1 MKQKL
6 AFIYELFYFCETID
20 SYFTSYTCRSNSA
33 KIEHM
38 ESMRVQKFISEQGI
52 ASRRKAE
59 EFINSGQVS
68 INGHKARLGDKV
80 NPATDIVKVYGKT
93 IKPSGEK
100 IYIALNKP
108 KGYVVSKSDPQHR
121 KTVFQLL
128 PDELRTKVWNVG
140 RLDYDTEGL
149 LLLTNDGDLTQELSH
164 PKYEHDKEYEVTVD
178 LSPTDMQLDKLRNGV
193 EIATGTTYPAKL
205 KIRSN
210 KIFITIHEGKKRQV
224 RRMFSAV
231 GLTVK
236 NLKRVRLNKLKLP
249 DISPGQYALVTKDEI
264 I

>member
-1 MKQKL
+1 MTAIRL
-6 AFIYELFYFCETID
+6 
-20 SYFTSYTCRSNSA
+20 
-33 KIEHM
+33 
-38 ESMRVQKFISEQGI
+38 QKFLSEQGV

-59 EFINSGQVS
+59 EFIQSGQVS
-68 INGHKARLGDKV
+68 INGRKAKLGDKV
-80 NPATDIVKVYGKT
+80 DPTKDVVKVYGKLVQAG
-93 IKPSGEK
+93 SDK

-108 KGYVVSKSDPQHR
+108 KGYVVSKRDPQHR

-128 PDELRTKVWNVG
+128 PEELRTKVWNVG

-149 LLLTNDGDLTQELSH
+149 LILTNDGELTQKLSH

-178 LSPTDMQLDKLRNGV
+178 LSPTETQLDKLRQGV

-205 KIRSN
+205 KVRHD
-210 KIFITIHEGKKRQV
+210 KIYLTIHEGKKRQV

-231 GLTVK
+231 GLTVR
-236 NLKRVRLNKLKLP
+236 NLKRIRLNKLKLP
-249 DISPGQYALVTKDEI
+249 AVTPGQYQMVQREDI